1 MRFPFIAA
9 TIVVLSL
16 ITCNDPKESAS
27 EMDPENTLSETMGV
41 GALWKCAV

>member
-16 ITCNDPKESAS
+16 IACNGPKESAS
-27 EMDPENTLSETMGV
+27 EMDPENALIETSDWLLEG
-41 GALWKCAV
+41 C